1 VSWWTV
7 VKDILLTGTGI
18 VLVLSQVF
26 SRSPSV
32 AILGAGLALTTP
44 SVAGHAA
51 ALLSGRG
58 GGSSSPPPPPPGP
71 PPPGPPR
78 EAAGDG

>member
-1 VSWWTV
+1 VRWWTV

-51 ALLSGRG
+51 ALLSGHG
-58 GGSSSPPPPPPGP
+58 GGSSSPRPQPPGP
-71 PPPGPPR
+71 PQPPSPR
-78 EAAGDG
+78 EATGE